1 MAVTGGPFA
10 SLLRLITQAGAW
22 PLQAWP
28 LQPNPRLGRP
38 EPQDWPATLSSW
50 LLLAFQVARLSRA
63 GILRSF
69 LRLGLSDLRP
79 SGQVMSGQGRILLGR
94 NRGPTRS
101 HNPGVQP
108 APARPLSQSN
118 AQPEVRAG
126 QVRPSHAT
134 KCLNVGPSV
143 NGTLSERDPGWSCA
157 AAAPGCGH
165 SPQCAQ
171 H

>member
-1 MAVTGGPFA
+1 MPRSGQPEAEPWQSLGGPFA

-79 SGQVMSGQGRILLGR
+79 LGQVRVRAVQVRAGQGRSGILLGQ
-94 NRGPTRS
+94 NLGPTRS
-101 HNPGVQP
+101 HNPGVE
-108 APARPLSQSN
+108 PARTSPLSQSN
-118 AQPEVRAG
+118 AQPEVTTG
-126 QVRPSHAT
+126 QVRRT
-134 KCLNVGPSV
+134 
-143 NGTLSERDPGWSCA
+143 GTG
-157 AAAPGCGH
+157 
-165 SPQCAQ
+165 
-171 H
+171 